1 MFGQQD
7 NSGQQD
13 APIPDQTI
21 DGVIQDVSQGDPGAG
36 QGAHP
41 PSDSTWQHPGTP
53 LTDDQ
58 TDNSA
63 PVIQMPPTPMSTPP
77 SAPDPAPVS
86 STDNVP
92 SDLADIKQQA
102 LGQLSPLVGHLD
114 QSPEDKFRTLMMMI
128 QASDDQSKIP
138 DAYAAAQAIPDEKTR
153 AQALLDVINEIN
165 YFSQHHSDL
174 Q

>member
-21 DGVIQDVSQGDPGAG
+21 DGVIQDGNQSGSDPGMQVVQP
-36 QGAHP
+36 QGN
-41 PSDSTWQHPGTP
+41 DTWQHPGTP
-53 LTDDQ
+53 MTDDQ
-58 TDNSA
+58 STDA
-63 PVIQMPPTPMSTPP
+63 PVIQMPPMPMPPTPP
-77 SAPDPAPVS
+77 ADNSAPAAPS
-86 STDNVP
+86 NDNVS

-102 LGQLSPLVGHLD
+102 LGQLSPLVGHLE

-138 DAYAAAQAIPDEKTR
+138 DAYAAAQAIEDEKVR

-165 YFSQHHSDL
+165 YFSQQH
-174 Q
+174 QQ